1 MDKIAHKNA
10 NFCTQC
16 RRGNFHLKKN
26 NYQYLWRA
34 EICLMPALVN
44 SFAKLHDDRH
54 TIQWV
59 LICMK
64 GLSFVQCFLI
74 QSTNFIQLS
83 CKGPILYVLL
93 FAKESVTISKTL
105 QYGEE
110 KKYQESETSEYV
122 AKKRIKKT

>member
-1 MDKIAHKNA
+1 
-10 NFCTQC
+10 
-16 RRGNFHLKKN
+16 
-26 NYQYLWRA
+26 
-34 EICLMPALVN
+34 MPALVN